1 MEKNTKIL
9 IGAGALA
16 LAYYLYNASKAAAAV
31 TPITTTPVTPIVTNP
46 VAPVVT
52 TPVGQVIMDHAV
64 PDSVYI
70 PRGIGD
76 IQVVPEK
83 IDYDAQIAAAD
94 AAAKA
99 AQAEIDR
106 LAKVQAQQDENA
118 RQQAIMEA
126 QNKANQ
132 EAYLKAQADIKAR
145 NDANVAAAKAI
156 TDAANKA
163 AADAAA
169 KAAADDAARQAAMNA
184 FVYGPTCA
192 SGTEYYNGQCM
203 PSYIVQQQ
211 KVTAQ
216 ANNGEGYILHDYS
229 NNTTTLVKTCPAGYV
244 KQGVACV
251 PASSLSQSQ
260 LDLQAR
266 LDAGLVQTSD
276 GQWYTSASAAAAAQA
291 KIDASLA
298 APVYSARQTNINAA
312 ICSINTDGVIVNPYS
327 AVTNGMSL
335 TQYIGEFKVTA
346 SELGT
351 ARASCPSS
359 VYSSGMIA
367 GGMTNDAALGYVDV
381 ATILSNENVIV
392 EHDPLIDPLKYNK
405 LLIFSGRVD

>member
-16 LAYYLYNASKAAAAV
+16 LAYYLYNSSKAAAAV
-31 TPITTTPVTPIVTNP
+31 TPITTTPITPIVTNP
-46 VAPVVT
+46 IVPITTTSVVT

-64 PDSVYI
+64 PDSLFI
-70 PRGIGD
+70 QGIGD
-76 IQVVPEK
+76 IQDVGEK
-83 IDYDAQIAAAD
+83 IDYAAQIAAAD
-94 AAAKA
+94 AAAKS

-132 EAYLKAQADIKAR
+132 EAYLKAQADIKAM

-156 TDAANKA
+156 KDAADKA
-163 AADAAA
+163 AADNAKQQAAN
-169 KAAADDAARQAAMNA
+169 DAARQAAMNA
-184 FVYGPTCA
+184 FVYGPTCP

-203 PSYIVQQQ
+203 PSYMVQQM

-244 KQGVACV
+244 KQGVNCV

-260 LDLQAR
+260 LDIQAK

-276 GQWYTSASAAAAAQA
+276 GQWYKDAASAAAAQA
-291 KIDASLA
+291 RIDAAKA
-298 APVYSARQTNINAA
+298 APVYSDRQTNINAA
-312 ICSINTDGVIVNPYS
+312 ICSVNTSGVIINPYS

-335 TQYIGEFKVTA
+335 NQYIGENKITA
-346 SELGT
+346 AELGI

-359 VYSSGMIA
+359 VYSSGRIA
-367 GGMTNDAALGYVDV
+367 GGMTNDAALGYVV
-381 ATILSNENVIV
+381 APISSSGGYTNTI
-392 EHDPLIDPLKYNK
+392 KA
-405 LLIFSGRVD
+405 F